1 MRIFQVTP
9 DGMASL
15 SDAHHA
21 QEAAEHGECSC
32 PPGICLDGAMPV
44 EPGIDAFKFIE
55 TVVGDIMSTLSDDDL
70 DDEDEDGELTVEFE
84 PDFEFDDED
93 EGNTLSRAEQ
103 LDQLGSIVE
112 DVTSL
117 AGLYATMVHEDR
129 SRGED

>member
-15 SDAHHA
+15 FDAHHA
-21 QEAAEHGECSC
+21 QEADEHGECSC
-32 PPGICLDGAMPV
+32 PPGICIEGATPADLDT
-44 EPGIDAFKFIE
+44 PGFPPLE
-55 TVVGDIMSTLSDDDL
+55 EVLSDLMTILAEDDL
-70 DDEDEDGELTVEFE
+70 DENDDEDDFEIEFE
-84 PDFEFDDED
+84 PDFELSDEPL
-93 EGNTLSRAEQ
+93 TKAQQ

-129 SRGED
+129 SEGED

>member
-1 MRIFQVTP
+1 MRIFQVSS

-15 SDAHHA
+15 FDAHHA

-32 PPGICLDGAMPV
+32 PPGICLDGATRA
-44 EPGIDAFKFIE
+44 EPG
-55 TVVGDIMSTLSDDDL
+55 MSGFPPLEEVLGELMTILAEDDL
-70 DDEDEDGELTVEFE
+70 DVEDEDGELTIAFE
-84 PDFEFDDED
+84 PDFELSDEPA
-93 EGNTLSRAEQ
+93 SRAHQ

-129 SRGED
+129 SEGED